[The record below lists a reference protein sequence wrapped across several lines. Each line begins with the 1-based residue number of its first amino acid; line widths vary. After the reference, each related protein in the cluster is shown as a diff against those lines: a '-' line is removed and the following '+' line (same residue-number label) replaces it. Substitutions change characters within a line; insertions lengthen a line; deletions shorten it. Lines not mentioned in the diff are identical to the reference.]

1 MIRRPPRSTR
11 TDTLFPYTALFRSGR
26 TSSEAPEQ
34 AGEKTRRLAAL
45 LFRHLRRGGRY
56 GRPTVA
62 DRPYLLGLGKQP
74 APIGDAVGAGV
85 EPRRDAFEVAVVTP
99 RVHALVAPAHI
110 NLNGV
115 GSGERWQNMV
125 DHWWSRMHT

>member
-45 LFRHLRRGGRY
+45 LFRHLRREGRN
-56 GRPTVA
+56 GRPPVA
-62 DRPYLLGLGKQP
+62 DRPYLLGLGQQP
-74 APIGDAVGAGV
+74 APIGDAVGAAV
-85 EPRRDAFEVAVVTP
+85 DPHRDAFDVFVVSTSGHPCFTP
-99 RVHALVAPAHI
+99 AKHFGL
-110 NLNGV
+110 
-115 GSGERWQNMV
+115 
-125 DHWWSRMHT
+125 TT